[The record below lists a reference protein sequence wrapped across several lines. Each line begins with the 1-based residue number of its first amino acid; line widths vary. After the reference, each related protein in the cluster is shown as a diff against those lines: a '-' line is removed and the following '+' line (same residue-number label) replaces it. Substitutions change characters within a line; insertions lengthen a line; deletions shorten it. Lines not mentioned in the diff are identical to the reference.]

1 MMTEKDFKDVA
12 MRNIDKAQEYLSL
25 AEGRLEDVVSVLE
38 INYEVGNFLLD
49 LSVDERI
56 PEDIRQKADELFKQV

>member
-1 MMTEKDFKDVA
+1 MTEKDFKDVA